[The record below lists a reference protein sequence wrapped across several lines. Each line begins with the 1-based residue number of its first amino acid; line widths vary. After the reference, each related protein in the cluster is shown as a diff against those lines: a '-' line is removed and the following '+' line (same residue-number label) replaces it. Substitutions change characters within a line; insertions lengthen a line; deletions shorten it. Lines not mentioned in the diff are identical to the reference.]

1 MEPENFTD
9 RMEAPIILEPP
20 LKKQKTEQDHVTA
33 EVVVL
38 RPPPVRKAPET
49 IDLRACL
56 SGPALTKAQQRSIDT
71 LLKVF
76 RKKKKIVV
84 VAGAGIS
91 VGAGIPDFRSAGGL
105 FSTLRS
111 DHKLK
116 TSGKELFD
124 AAVYR
129 DNELTS
135 SFHDMVRNLDSMVK
149 KATPTAFHHL
159 LASLAHEDRLLRLY
173 SQNVDCIENQLPP
186 LRTKVP
192 LEPKGPWPKTIQLHG
207 GLEKMVCS
215 KCGWLGGFNAELF
228 RGSEPPNCLECVEM
242 ESVRGIAGKRSLGV
256 GKLRPRIVLYNEYHP
271 DSEAI
276 GCVSRADLKTR
287 PDALVVVGTSLKVP
301 GIKRI
306 VREMCKSVQDI
317 RGGVTVWINEDD
329 PPLGKD
335 LEGAFDLIVKGD
347 CEKVAG
353 LVALPRWDGTVSEVR
368 VESSTPEFRE
378 VSKFPTPANELEIQ
392 VPPTP
397 ATANCLGKKRK
408 SPGESKPRVPKKN
421 KEGEPKKPRAPR
433 KPRIPAQPKV
443 TLDKTFKAA
452 KQALPSAIVGKAQK
466 PQQGQDKVQPQNMPT
481 PPMSSPPPLPPP
493 EPTIHVRQ
501 QVLA

>member
-1 MEPENFTD
+1 MLLSRPVATKEQ
-9 RMEAPIILEPP
+9 
-20 LKKQKTEQDHVTA
+20 QKS
-33 EVVVL
+33 L
-38 RPPPVRKAPET
+38 
-49 IDLRACL
+49 
-56 SGPALTKAQQRSIDT
+56 DT

-105 FSTLRS
+105 FSSLKS

-116 TSGKELFD
+116 SSGKELFD

-129 DNELTS
+129 DKELTS

-159 LASLAHEDRLLRLY
+159 LASLAQDDRLLRLY
-173 SQNVDCIENQLPP
+173 SQNVDCIESQLPP
-186 LRTKVP
+186 LHTQVP
-192 LEPKGPWPKTIQLHG
+192 LGSKGPWPKTIQLHG

-215 KCGWLGGFNAELF
+215 KCGWLGGFDAELF
-228 RGSEPPNCLECVEM
+228 RGQEPPDCSECVEM

-276 GCVSRADLKTR
+276 GSVSKADLKTR
-287 PDALVVVGTSLKVP
+287 PDAIVVVGTSLKVP

-317 RGGVTVWINEDD
+317 RGGITVWINEDE
-329 PPLGKD
+329 PPLGKE

-347 CEKVAG
+347 CEMVAA
-353 LVALPRWDGTVSEVR
+353 LAALPRWDGSEPPPPP
-368 VESSTPEFRE
+368 SQTYTGSCTPEFMELSQFPEPSSQME
-378 VSKFPTPANELEIQ
+378 VQ
-392 VPPTP
+392 VPPPTIQTAVRAAP
-397 ATANCLGKKRK
+397 ATKKRK
-408 SPGESKPRVPKKN
+408 AEAKPKK
-421 KEGEPKKPRAPR
+421 EPAPKKPRAPR
-433 KPRIPAQPKV
+433 KP
-443 TLDKTFKAA
+443 KAA
-452 KQALPSAIVGKAQK
+452 PKEPKSTLNKAFKVGKNNAVEIGK
-466 PQQGQDKVQPQNMPT
+466 AANKKDEIHFETVPTNLPAMPT
-481 PPMSSPPPLPPP
+481 PPPTDQLSPSQSPQPS
-493 EPTIHVRQ
+493 TIHVRSDMAEFIH
-501 QVLA
+501 VGGE